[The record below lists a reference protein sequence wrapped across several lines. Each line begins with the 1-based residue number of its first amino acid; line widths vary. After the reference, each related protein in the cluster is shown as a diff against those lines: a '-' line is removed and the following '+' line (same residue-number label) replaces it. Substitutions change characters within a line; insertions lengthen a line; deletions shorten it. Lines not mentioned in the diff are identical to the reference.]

1 MNRKKLLQSKRKGSA
16 MALMMVALVVL
27 LVTGV
32 GLLSLGLH
40 SRLFALRT
48 ASDIAA
54 RCAADAGLTKALFE
68 MNEKLGVFP
77 WADSNLPQVTDE
89 ALPGCDATFSYTV
102 TGDANSGYTV
112 VSIGKSAHAQKQVS
126 STLRLKGL
134 FEYGLLAKQT
144 VVVEENTLLYGYDS
158 DTGST
163 DTELTIGTISTAP
176 DSVVLG
182 GGSSIIDGDVFVGA
196 GGDTETVIQNSG
208 TAINGQTYALNKE
221 IPFPVITPP
230 SLPDMGTMDI
240 PGATVIG
247 PADNGKYAGI
257 VLLSTGML
265 EISGGDVVL
274 HVTGDVVMNGG
285 SQIQVDAGSSLTLY
299 VDGDL
304 AGDVL
309 NNVEINNYTG
319 IAGGFKLCLMGT
331 SEPYIEFINN
341 SDLFMAIYAPN
352 TDVIFKNNT
361 NFRGSIIAESIYMKN
376 NSLFYY
382 DKALQGE
389 SIGDNTVGV
398 SFVIDRW
405 QEG

>member
-1 MNRKKLLQSKRKGSA
+1 IRPC
-16 MALMMVALVVL
+16 
-27 LVTGV
+27 
-32 GLLSLGLH
+32 
-40 SRLFALRT
+40 LFALRT

-134 FEYGLLAKQT
+134 FEYGLLAKQI

-208 TAINGQTYALNKE
+208 TVINGQTYALKKE

-240 PGATVIG
+240 TGTTVIG

-265 EISGGDVVL
+265 EITGGDVVL
-274 HVTGDVVMNGG
+274 HVTGDIVMNGG

-331 SEPYIEFINN
+331 SEPYIEFVNN

-361 NFRGSIIAESIYMKN
+361 NFRGSIVAESIYMKN

-389 SIGDNTVGV
+389 SIGSGNIGV

>member
-1 MNRKKLLQSKRKGSA
+1 MNRKKLFQSERRGSA
-16 MALMMVALVVL
+16 MALMMVAIVVL

-68 MNEKLGVFP
+68 MNEKLEVFP
-77 WADSNLPQVTDE
+77 WVDSTLPQVTDE

-102 TGDANSGYTV
+102 TGDANSGYTI

-144 VVVEENTLLYGYDS
+144 VIVEENILLYGYDS

-163 DTELTIGTISTAP
+163 DTELAMGTISTAP
-176 DSVVLG
+176 DSIILG
-182 GGSSIIDGDVFVGA
+182 GGGSIIDGDVFVGHD
-196 GGDTETVIQNSG
+196 GDIGTVIQNSG
-208 TAINGQTYALNKE
+208 TVINGQTYALNKE

-240 PGATVIG
+240 TGATVIG

-265 EISGGDVVL
+265 EINGGDVVL
-274 HVTGDVVMNGG
+274 YVTGDVVMNSG

-299 VDGDL
+299 VEGDL
-304 AGDVL
+304 TGDSL

-319 IAGGFKLCLMGT
+319 IPGDFKLCLLGT

-361 NFRGSIIAESIYMKN
+361 NFRGSIVARSIYMKN
-376 NSLFYY
+376 NSVFYY

-389 SIGDNTVGV
+389 SIGSGNVGA

-405 QEG
+405 YEG